1 MLAFIFAAA
10 AAVLDWV
17 GVARKRSSWE
27 YVGKPAVLMMLI
39 IWLVS
44 QAPSPMPTP
53 ATLFLIGLFASL
65 LGDILLM
72 VPGNRFLGGLAA
84 FLVANLA
91 YIAAF
96 NGNGLPPMIWGLPL
110 AAAAA
115 VLIAILLDRL
125 RRGLQASG
133 RGWVFPFVAFY
144 GVALGGMVWS
154 AVATPFR
161 PAWPSLAGW
170 VLALGGVLFF
180 VSDVTNVWN
189 RFLRPL
195 RGGRLTTH
203 ILYHLGQIA
212 LTSGMLLMLRAT

>member
-1 MLAFIFAAA
+1 MLALIFAGLAA
-10 AAVLDWV
+10 ILDWV
-17 GVARKRSSWE
+17 GVARKLSSLE
-27 YVGKPAVLMMLI
+27 YVGKPAVIMMLI

-44 QAPSPMPTP
+44 RVPSPTPFP

-84 FLVANLA
+84 FLIANLA

-96 NGNGLPPMIWGLPL
+96 NGNGLPPMVWGIPL
-110 AAAAA
+110 AAASIM
-115 VLIAILLDRL
+115 VVVILLDRL

-133 RGWVFPFVAFY
+133 RGWVFPFIAFY
-144 GVALGGMVWS
+144 GVALGAMFWS
-154 AVATPFR
+154 AIVTPFR

-170 VLALGGVLFF
+170 VLALGGALFF

-189 RFLRPL
+189 RFLRPV
-195 RGGRLTTH
+195 RGWRLTTH

-212 LTSGMLLMLRAT
+212 LTGGMLLMLKP

>member
-1 MLAFIFAAA
+1 MLALVFAVA

-17 GVARKRSSWE
+17 GVARKRSSLE

-39 IWLVS
+39 VWLLS
-44 QAPSPMPTP
+44 QAPSPMPFP

-84 FLVANLA
+84 FLVADLA
-91 YIAAF
+91 YIAAL
-96 NGNGLPPMIWGLPL
+96 NGTGLPPLAWGLPL
-110 AAAAA
+110 AAAVA
-115 VLIAILLDRL
+115 VTIAILLDRL
-125 RRGLQASG
+125 RRGLQSSG
-133 RGWVFPFVAFY
+133 HGWVFPFIAFY
-144 GVALGGMVWS
+144 GIALGGMVWS

-161 PAWPSLAGW
+161 PTWPPLAGW
-170 VLALGGVLFF
+170 VVAVGGLLFF

-189 RFLRPL
+189 RFLQPV

-203 ILYHLGQIA
+203 ILYHAGQIT
-212 LTSGMLLMLRAT
+212 LTSGMLLMLRVP

>member
-1 MLAFIFAAA
+1 MLALVFAVA

-17 GVARKRSSWE
+17 GVARKRSSFE

-39 IWLVS
+39 TWLVS
-44 QAPSPMPTP
+44 RVPFPMPFP
-53 ATLFLIGLFASL
+53 AMLFLIGLFASL

-72 VPGNRFLGGLAA
+72 VPGNRFVGGLAA
-84 FLVANLA
+84 FLIANLA

-96 NGNGLPPMIWGLPL
+96 NSRGLPPMIWGLPL
-110 AAAAA
+110 AAVVV

-133 RGWVFPFVAFY
+133 RGWVFPFVAVY

-154 AVATPFR
+154 AVAAPFR

-170 VLALGGVLFF
+170 ALAVGGLLFF
-180 VSDVTNVWN
+180 VSDLTNVWN
-189 RFLRPL
+189 RFLQPV

-212 LTSGMLLMLRAT
+212 LTGGMLLMLHAI